1 MNFFKSNIDKS
12 LEKIL
17 NSFLSNIHF
26 GKLEVQFPLGQKKLF
41 IGVEDGHFAS
51 LVPTLDIARKACKLR
66 ILVASALT
74 VYGIPNLRF
83 STGT

>member
-1 MNFFKSNIDKS
+1 MESS
-12 LEKIL
+12 RLCSWEKHRACDDSQ
-17 NSFLSNIHF
+17 N
-26 GKLEVQFPLGQKKLF
+26 KYEE
-41 IGVEDGHFAS
+41 EDGHFAS